1 MARNAPERDA
11 PQARGVDLRSFVFL
25 DRMQPQFASFV
36 ATVAR
41 GYLPVAGQ
49 AALYVEIAPGIAINR
64 ITDLALKSHDVKPG
78 MQIVERAFGLLE
90 IHSESQSEIRL
101 AGQKILEFLGVDEA
115 GRRKPKVQSSEIIT
129 RVDDHQTMLINRER
143 HGMMLLGGET
153 LYILEV
159 EPAGYA
165 ALAANEA
172 EKASPIKL
180 LEMRAFGAF
189 GRVYLGGGEAEIEQA
204 ARAAERALAGLSG
217 REWGGREGS
226 S

>member
-11 PQARGVDLRSFVFL
+11 PQARGVDLRSFVFI

-64 ITDLALKSHDVKPG
+64 ITDLALKAHEVRPG

-90 IHSESQSEIRL
+90 IHSESQSEVRG
-101 AGQKILEFLGVDEA
+101 AGQKILDFLGTKEE
-115 GRRKPKVQSSEIIT
+115 GRRKPKIQSSEIIT
-129 RVDDHQTMLINRER
+129 HVDDYQTMLINRER

-153 LYILEV
+153 LYILEC

-172 EKASPIKL
+172 EKAAPIKL

-204 ARAAERALAGLSG
+204 ARAAERALSSLSG
-217 REWGGREGS
+217 RES
-226 S
+226 

>member
-1 MARNAPERDA
+1 MAQAPR
-11 PQARGVDLRSFVFL
+11 VDLRSFVFI

-64 ITDLALKSHDVKPG
+64 ITDLALKGNEVRPG

-90 IHSESQSEIRL
+90 IHSDSQSEIRE
-101 AGQKILEFLGVDEA
+101 AGRRILEWLGLDESQ
-115 GRRKPKVQSSEIIT
+115 RRKPKVQSSEIIT
-129 RVDDHQTMLINRER
+129 RLDDHQTMLINRER
-143 HGMMLLGGET
+143 HGMMILGGET

-172 EKASPIKL
+172 EKAAPIKL

-204 ARAAERALAGLSG
+204 ARAAERSLAALSG
-217 REWGGREGS
+217 RDAAGGGGS
-226 S
+226 

>member
-1 MARNAPERDA
+1 
-11 PQARGVDLRSFVFL
+11 
-25 DRMQPQFASFV
+25 MQPQFASFV

-64 ITDLALKSHDVKPG
+64 VTDVALKGNDVKPG
-78 MQIVERAFGLLE
+78 MQIVERAYGLLE
-90 IHSESQSEIRL
+90 LHSESQSEVRGAGARILDHLGL
-101 AGQKILEFLGVDEA
+101 AETD
-115 GRRKPKVQSSEIIT
+115 RRKPRIQSSEVIT
-129 RVDDHQTMLINRER
+129 HVDDHQTMLINRER

-153 LYILEV
+153 LYVLEV

-204 ARAAERALAGLSG
+204 ARAAQRCLDAISG
-217 REWGGREGS
+217 RDETKS
-226 S
+226 

>member
-1 MARNAPERDA
+1 MAQAPR
-11 PQARGVDLRSFVFL
+11 VDLRSFVFI

-49 AALYVEIAPGIAINR
+49 SALYVEIAPGIAINR
-64 ITDLALKSHDVKPG
+64 ITDVALKGNDVRPG

-90 IHSESQSEIRL
+90 LHSESQAETRD
-101 AGQKILEFLGVDEA
+101 AGRRILSWLGLDEA
-115 GRRKPKVQSSEIIT
+115 QRRKPKIQSSEVIT
-129 RVDDHQTMLINRER
+129 HIDDYQAMLINRER
-143 HGMMLLGGET
+143 HGNMLLGGET

-189 GRVYLGGGEAEIEQA
+189 GRVYLGGDEAEIEQA
-204 ARAAERALAGLSG
+204 ARAAERSLASLSG
-217 REWGGREGS
+217 RDGPERDGGKA
-226 S
+226 

>member
-1 MARNAPERDA
+1 MAQPPR
-11 PQARGVDLRSFVFL
+11 VDLRSFVFI

-49 AALYVEIAPGIAINR
+49 SALYVEIAPGIAINR
-64 ITDLALKSHDVKPG
+64 ITDVALKGNDVRPG

-90 IHSESQSEIRL
+90 LHSESQAETRD
-101 AGQKILEFLGVDEA
+101 AGRRILEWLGLDEA
-115 GRRKPKVQSSEIIT
+115 QRRKPKVQSSEVIT
-129 RVDDHQTMLINRER
+129 HVDDYQAMLINRER
-143 HGMMLLGGET
+143 HGNMLLGGET

-189 GRVYLGGGEAEIEQA
+189 GRVYLGGGEAEIEAA
-204 ARAAERALAGLSG
+204 ARAAERSLTSLTG
-217 REWGGREGS
+217 REAGPGGGA
-226 S
+226 

>member
-1 MARNAPERDA
+1 MAQAPR
-11 PQARGVDLRSFVFL
+11 VDLRSFVFI

-49 AALYVEIAPGIAINR
+49 SALYVEIAPGIAINR
-64 ITDLALKSHDVKPG
+64 ITDVALKGNDVRPG

-90 IHSESQSEIRL
+90 LHSESQAETRDAGRRIL
-101 AGQKILEFLGVDEA
+101 AWLGLDEA
-115 GRRKPKVQSSEIIT
+115 QRRKPKIQSSEVIT
-129 RVDDHQTMLINRER
+129 HIDDYQAMLINRER
-143 HGMMLLGGET
+143 HGNMLLGGET

-180 LEMRAFGAF
+180 LEMRASGAF

-204 ARAAERALAGLSG
+204 ARAAEQSLKALTG
-217 REWGGREGS
+217 RDAAPGGGA
-226 S
+226 

>member
-1 MARNAPERDA
+1 MAQAPR
-11 PQARGVDLRSFVFL
+11 VDLRSFVFI

-49 AALYVEIAPGIAINR
+49 ASLYVEIAPGIAINR
-64 ITDLALKSHDVKPG
+64 ITDLALKGNDVRPG

-90 IHSESQSEIRL
+90 IHSDSQSEIR
-101 AGQKILEFLGVDEA
+101 EA
-115 GRRKPKVQSSEIIT
+115 GRRILEWLGLEENQRRKPKIQSSEIIT
-129 RVDDHQTMLINRER
+129 RLDDHQTMLINRER
-143 HGMMLLGGET
+143 HGMMILGGET
-153 LYILEV
+153 LYILET

-172 EKASPIKL
+172 EKAAPIKL

-204 ARAAERALAGLSG
+204 ARAAERALSSLSG
-217 REWGGREGS
+217 RESSGGGGA
-226 S
+226 

>member
-1 MARNAPERDA
+1 MAQAPR
-11 PQARGVDLRSFVFL
+11 VDLRSFVFI

-49 AALYVEIAPGIAINR
+49 SALYVEISPGIAINR
-64 ITDLALKSHDVKPG
+64 ITDVALKGNDVRPG

-90 IHSESQSEIRL
+90 LHSESQAETRDAGRRIL
-101 AGQKILEFLGVDEA
+101 AWLGIDENQ
-115 GRRKPKVQSSEIIT
+115 RRKPKIQSSEVIT
-129 RVDDHQTMLINRER
+129 HIDDYQAMLINRER
-143 HGMMLLGGET
+143 HGNMLLGGET

-180 LEMRAFGAF
+180 LEMRASGAF

-204 ARAAERALAGLSG
+204 ARAAERCLKALSG
-217 REWGGREGS
+217 RDEPTGARS
-226 S
+226 

>member
-1 MARNAPERDA
+1 MAQAPR
-11 PQARGVDLRSFVFL
+11 VDLRSFVFI

-64 ITDLALKSHDVKPG
+64 ITDLALKGNEVRPG

-90 IHSESQSEIRL
+90 IHSDSQSEIRE
-101 AGQKILEFLGVDEA
+101 AGRRILEWLGLDESQ
-115 GRRKPKVQSSEIIT
+115 RRKPKVQSSEIIT
-129 RVDDHQTMLINRER
+129 RLDDHQTMLINRER

-189 GRVYLGGGEAEIEQA
+189 GRIYLGGGEAEIEQA
-204 ARAAERALAGLSG
+204 ARAAERSLAALSG
-217 REWGGREGS
+217 RDAAGGGGA
-226 S
+226 

>member
-1 MARNAPERDA
+1 MQN
-11 PQARGVDLRSFVFL
+11 ARGVDLRSFVFL

-64 ITDLALKSHDVKPG
+64 ITDLALKGNDVKPG

-90 IHSESQSEIRL
+90 LHSESQSEIRQS
-101 AGQKILEFLGVDEA
+101 GQRILDFLGTDEA
-115 GRRKPKVQSSEIIT
+115 GRRKPRVHSSEIIT

-172 EKASPIKL
+172 EKASPVKL

-204 ARAAERALAGLSG
+204 ARAAERALSSLSG
-217 REWGGREGS
+217 REGGEPRG
-226 S
+226 

>member
-1 MARNAPERDA
+1 MAQAPR
-11 PQARGVDLRSFVFL
+11 VDLRSFVFI

-49 AALYVEIAPGIAINR
+49 SALYVEIAPGIAINR
-64 ITDLALKSHDVKPG
+64 ITDLALKGNEVRPG

-90 IHSESQSEIRL
+90 LHSESQAETRDAGRRIL
-101 AGQKILEFLGVDEA
+101 AWLGLEESQ
-115 GRRKPKVQSSEIIT
+115 RRKPKIQSSEVIT
-129 RVDDHQTMLINRER
+129 HIDDYQAMLINRER
-143 HGMMLLGGET
+143 HGNMLLGGET
-153 LYILEV
+153 LYILET

-204 ARAAERALAGLSG
+204 ARAAERALTSLSG
-217 REWGGREGS
+217 RDESGGRS
-226 S
+226 A

>member
-1 MARNAPERDA
+1 VQAARA
-11 PQARGVDLRSFVFL
+11 VDLRSFVFL

-41 GYLPVAGQ
+41 GYLPIAGQ

-64 ITDLALKSHDVKPG
+64 VTDLALKGNDVKPG

-90 IHSESQSEIRL
+90 LHSDSQSEVR
-101 AGQKILEFLGVDEA
+101 EA
-115 GRRKPKVQSSEIIT
+115 GRRILEHLGTDESGRRKPRIHSSEIIT
-129 RVDDHQTMLINRER
+129 RVDDHQTMLVNRER

-153 LYILEV
+153 LYVLEV

-165 ALAANEA
+165 SLAANEA
-172 EKASPIKL
+172 EKASPVKL

-204 ARAAERALAGLSG
+204 ARAAERALAGLV
-217 REWGGREGS
+217 GREGS
-226 S
+226 GA

>member
-1 MARNAPERDA
+1 MAQAPR
-11 PQARGVDLRSFVFL
+11 VDLRSFVFI

-49 AALYVEIAPGIAINR
+49 SALYVEIAPGIAINR
-64 ITDLALKSHDVKPG
+64 ITDVALKGNEVRPG

-90 IHSESQSEIRL
+90 LHSDSQAETRDAGRRIL
-101 AGQKILEFLGVDEA
+101 AWLGLEEA
-115 GRRKPKVQSSEIIT
+115 QRRKPKIQSSEVIT
-129 RVDDHQTMLINRER
+129 HIDDYQTMLINRER
-143 HGMMLLGGET
+143 HGNMLLGGET

-204 ARAAERALAGLSG
+204 ARAAEQCLKSLTGRDAGP
-217 REWGGREGS
+217 GGAA
-226 S
+226 